1 MNIMFVWSSILKIDE
16 GNHSFINF
24 SWLHCEFC
32 RFIISTFSEEWRS
45 KNSIKNRNKQQEVRN
60 LESDKK
66 RQLHIDRNTYFSMK
80 MQYITLT
87 RKITNTWL
95 LKKIHLCP
103 FTWDLL
109 KHQSAFS
116 RTHTAVTEYNNMKNT
131 KKLCSIIQPRESH
144 I

>member
-1 MNIMFVWSSILKIDE
+1 MNIRFSIYHWSSIFKIDK

-95 LKKIHLCP
+95 LEKYIYVHLHGIYWNINTHFLVRTPQWQNTIIWKI
-103 FTWDLL
+103 
-109 KHQSAFS
+109 Q
-116 RTHTAVTEYNNMKNT
+116 RNYVV
-131 KKLCSIIQPRESH
+131 
-144 I
+144 